1 MVTQKIMTD
10 AIACQTARNLTDST
24 IFANSLTATSA
35 TVPISLMTD
44 KERIVAP
51 LRLARSQVKFPST
64 VSEMLHQLDNFNSTE
79 SNLLF

>member
-1 MVTQKIMTD
+1 MATPKIMTD
-10 AIACQTARNLTDST
+10 APACQTARSLTDLT
-24 IFANSLTATSA
+24 IFANNLTATSA
-35 TVPISLMTD
+35 TVPISSMTD

-51 LRLARSQVKFPST
+51 LRLARSQVKFPSS